1 MITKKTFEKL
11 SIIFLIVIAIL
22 LGLMIAKMVPPEWFV
37 YILGISMVLAII
49 YAFFRVYFI
58 VQSKKG
64 N

>member
-11 SIIFLIVIAIL
+11 SIIFIAIVAVL
-22 LGLMIAKMVPPEWFV
+22 LGLMMTKIIPREWFV
-37 YILGISMVLAII
+37 YILGFSMLLAII

-58 VQSKKG
+58 VQSKK